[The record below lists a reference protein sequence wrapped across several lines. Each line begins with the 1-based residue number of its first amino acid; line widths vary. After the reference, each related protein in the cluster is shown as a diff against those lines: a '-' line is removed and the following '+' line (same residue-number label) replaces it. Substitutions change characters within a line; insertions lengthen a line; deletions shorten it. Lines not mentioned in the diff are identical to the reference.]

1 MVYRGRW
8 RIFAIFKLYRG
19 RLLFAQAL
27 LFGAALA
34 SIGFATLTQGLVN
47 DGMRAGDAAAALSIG
62 FWMFVLAVISGVLFA
77 TAAGISIFFAQGT
90 SYTVRTVLYDKLQQ
104 LSFANFDRLP
114 SSALMVR
121 LNADALNVQ
130 NGVMFGLLL
139 GLYAPFLFTIALVLV
154 IINTPELVWLLLVI
168 IAVVVVLLLVMTP
181 PIFRAFEERQKRL
194 DDVNEALTED
204 VTGIQVVKTFVR
216 EDYEV
221 ERFTDRAEAMRVPSL
236 KAAWRVAFLTPLL
249 TGTGQLASLAVV
261 FFGGVLVLEQQTLD
275 VGQIVVFSQYL
286 GLIVGPL
293 AIMAM
298 VIPMLLRANTSV
310 DRIMEVLDEEPTVR
324 DRPETTRLDPAVV
337 KGRIEFDN
345 VTFAFHR
352 PDGELD
358 PPVLRDIN
366 LVIEPG
372 ERVGFLG
379 ATGAGKTALVNL
391 IARYYDVTEGRV
403 LIDGTDVRDVTQ
415 ENLREIVGVALQ
427 ETVLFQ
433 GDLRFNMKF
442 AAHDADDEVMVQ
454 AAVAADSLGF
464 VSNLPQQWEA
474 PVARR
479 GYNFSGGQRQRL
491 SINRALVPKP
501 KILILDDSTSAL
513 DATTEG
519 RVQAAVPGFIGG
531 STTLY
536 VAQRVS
542 AVVDLDK
549 IVLLKDGAIVGAGT
563 HEELLKDNDLYR
575 EIYESQLGS
584 DVLEGV
590 SLSGAD
596 DR

>member
-1 MVYRGRW
+1 MYHGRW
-8 RIFAIFKLYRG
+8 RIFAIFKLFRG
-19 RLLFAQAL
+19 RLLLAQGL

-34 SIGFATLTQGLVN
+34 TIGFATLTQGLVN
-47 DGMRAGDAAAALSIG
+47 DGMRAGDAQAALSIG
-62 FWMFVLAVISGVLFA
+62 FWMLVLAVVSGVLFA
-77 TAAGISIFFAQGT
+77 SAAAITIFFAQGT
-90 SYTVRTVLYDKLQQ
+90 SYTIRTVLYDKLQK
-104 LSFANFDRLP
+104 LSFANFDHLP

-121 LNADALNVQ
+121 LNSDALNVQ
-130 NGVMFGLLL
+130 NGVMFGLLM
-139 GLYAPFLFTIALVLV
+139 GLYAPFLFLIALVLV
-154 IINTPELVWLLLVI
+154 IINTPELVWLLLVV
-168 IAVVVVLLLVMTP
+168 IAVVIVLLVIMTP

-194 DDVNEALTED
+194 DDVNEVLTED
-204 VTGIQVVKTFVR
+204 VTGIQVVKAFVR
-216 EDYEV
+216 EDYEID
-221 ERFTDRAEAMRVPSL
+221 RFTARAEAMQATSL

-249 TGTGQLASLAVV
+249 TGAGQLASLAVI
-261 FFGGVLVLEQQTLD
+261 FFGGVLVIEEGTLD
-275 VGQIVVFSQYL
+275 VGQVVVFSQYL

-298 VIPMLLRANTSV
+298 VVPMLLRANNSV
-310 DRIMEVLDEEPTVR
+310 DRIIEVLDEEPAIS
-324 DRPETTRLDPAVV
+324 DRPDATTLDPETVQ
-337 KGRIEFDN
+337 GRIEFEG
-345 VTFAFHR
+345 VTFAFQR
-352 PDGELD
+352 PDGEFD
-358 PPVLRDIN
+358 PPVLHDIN

-391 IARYYDVTEGRV
+391 IARFYDVTEGRV
-403 LIDGTDVRDVTQ
+403 LIDGTDVRDITQ
-415 ENLREIVGVALQ
+415 DNVREIVGVALQ

-442 AAHDADDEVMVQ
+442 GAPAADDEMMVQ

-549 IVLLKDGAIVGAGT
+549 IVLLKDGAIVDVGS
-563 HEELLKDNDLYR
+563 HDELLKSSAFYQ
-575 EIYESQLGS
+575 EIYESQLGG

-590 SLSGAD
+590 TLSGAD
-596 DR
+596 ER